1 MEEWA
6 TIILPPTPPLPLDR
20 LAVSRPDGRGGLP
33 NAQIWNLDGG
43 VDPAVAL
50 AGSGD
55 ADEEHRANR
64 ASGGERRRSPRSPGS
79 DPSPPRSIGIRRPAR
94 PFRSPRRETQ
104 AATSPRDPDVADG
117 RDTRRSDPTSSWDC
131 FCRGLG
137 DRGKG
142 GRGGE
147 EAKIER
153 EETSAIGGGVDWP
166 QTEEQVSGKAGAKL
180 LFSILTLSNRRAFP
194 AIESR

>member
-1 MEEWA
+1 MLKYGIWMGEL
-6 TIILPPTPPLPLDR
+6 ILPLPSQARKTPTMTTVPIPPR
-20 LAVSRPDGRGGLP
+20 ASR
-33 NAQIWNLDGG
+33 
-43 VDPAVAL
+43 
-50 AGSGD
+50 
-55 ADEEHRANR
+55 R

-147 EAKIER
+147 EAIIER
-153 EETSAIGGGVDWP
+153 EKKSASGGGVDWP
-166 QTEEQVSGKAGAKL
+166 QTEEHVSGKAGAKL
-180 LFSILTLSNRRAFP
+180 LFSILTFAKARMNWSFIPLSFDPQSNQRAFP